1 MSLLEDQT
9 AVVTGAASGN
19 GRAIAELFAEHGASV
34 VVADVREDPREG
46 GDPTHVTIEDGGGD
60 AVFVECDVTEYEDC
74 VAAVDAAEQFG
85 GVDIMVNNA
94 GIVGP
99 QVPLVELDMDEYRTL
114 MEVNL
119 DGVFH
124 GSKAAALAMLEAGD
138 GGSIVNMSSVAGIA
152 GYGGITPYSAAK
164 GGVRLFSYALA
175 GELGPDG
182 IRVNVVHPGV
192 IETAMT
198 TEDSPI
204 VGTEEGEQLKAT
216 LPLRRFGTPEDVA
229 GVCLFLASDL
239 SSYVTAESIIVD
251 GGQLNSA

>member
-19 GRAIAELFAEHGASV
+19 GRAIAELFAEHGAAV